1 MNDDLSKFDLTLS
14 QLSDIRDV
22 LYEKILNGLA
32 EQNTEIKAIPAYL
45 RSPSVD
51 ISGKAAVLDLGGT
64 NIRAAFIRLDGISA
78 EMSVS
83 PISDTEGI
91 MRLSETPGRIS
102 GEDFFAKQADMIAQV
117 CGEDSFHLG
126 YCFSYPAEITPEGKA
141 ILLKWTKGI
150 NIDNVVGRSVGDQLR
165 AALYHRKK
173 QVLKIAV
180 LNDTVAS
187 LLTGAWLAPEC
198 THHIGL
204 VVGTGTNMAGFFP
217 VSHIRK
223 LKPDERAGWEDE
235 DEMAINLESGNFTPP
250 HLSEADDFLDSSDLS
265 DHPGTQK
272 FEKAVSGAYLP
283 RLFCHIIGRN
293 ACLENGFDPKGLG
306 LHSGIIADIRNHHG
320 YIGKAADAVINRSAD
335 MVAAAS
341 AGLIKAY
348 GQNCRHVGIL
358 AEGSLFRRTAG
369 YRERFGQ
376 TLDRL
381 TSRHIA
387 ITLSECPQN
396 LDANLVGAACAVL
409 S

>member
-1 MNDDLSKFDLTLS
+1 MNYDLIRFNLTLS
-14 QLSDIRDV
+14 QLSDIRDA

-32 EQNTEIKAIPAYL
+32 EQNTEIRAIPAYL
-45 RSPSVD
+45 RCPSVD

-64 NIRAAFIRLDGISA
+64 NIRAAFIRLDGRFA
-78 EMSVS
+78 EILVS

-91 MRLSETPGRIS
+91 MRQSETPGRIS
-102 GEDFFAKQADMIAQV
+102 GEDFFAKQADMIAEV
-117 CGEDSFHLG
+117 CGKDSFHLG

-150 NIDNVVGRSVGDQLR
+150 NIDNVVGISVGDQLS
-165 AALYHRKK
+165 AALNRRKK
-173 QVLKIAV
+173 QVLKAAV

-217 VSHIRK
+217 VKYLRK
-223 LKPDERAGWEDE
+223 LKPDERVGWED
-235 DEMAINLESGNFTPP
+235 DDKMAVNLESGNFTPP
-250 HLSEADDFLDSSDLS
+250 HLTEADDFLDISDLS
-265 DHPGTQK
+265 DHPGTQR

-283 RLFCHIIGRN
+283 KLFCHIIGRN
-293 ACLENGFDPKGLG
+293 ACLENGFDPKGL
-306 LHSGIIADIRNHHG
+306 HSGVIADIRNHHG
-320 YIGKAADAVINRSAD
+320 YIGKAAAAVINRSAD
-335 MVAAAS
+335 LVAAAA

-348 GQNCRHVGIL
+348 GKKCENVGIL
-358 AEGSLFRRTAG
+358 AEGGLFRRTDG
-369 YRERFGQ
+369 YRQRFRQ